1 MEKLEFVA
9 CARAAA
15 FGLSCLDEGGEFD
28 RGRARSPVYYERMKL
43 ALKKVLLRTW
53 NGSGEENV
61 EPHTHI
67 STIRGLAQILGV
79 TPKSAWKYLK
89 TFERYSLIEMCGLK
103 FRRGELHVEGEPLM
117 DHPLWWMPFRWR
129 IGPAL
134 LDFFTELLGDGTG
147 LAVSP
152 AENQYSPCVPPTSG
166 GSNLTVQPDSGHV
179 SQKVQN
185 YSWDVATFDFSVK
198 APAPIDAVDKDEVL
212 AQAQAA
218 IQGMRLELPP
228 ENPVHPHGRDIGYL
242 MSGCATPAVVGRVAR
257 YMGTDFRALV
267 RYHRK
272 AAKIRKAEIPIIE
285 VTSVEELPASRISDL
300 ERACRTFEH
309 LPPRRERPVVPQIP
323 RRQRPIVPQVP
334 RRKPSAV
341 MPHPIGHNGPPV
353 SETPAEGDAYDQI
366 MAKYGIPP
374 RPKNPS

>member
-28 RGRARSPVYYERMKL
+28 RGRARSPVYYERIKL

-134 LDFFTELLGDGTG
+134 LDFFTELLGDGTE

-152 AENQYSPCVPPTSG
+152 AENQYSPCVPPSSG
-166 GSNLTVQPDSGHV
+166 GSNLTVEPDSGYA
-179 SQKVQN
+179 SQEVQN
-185 YSWDVATFDFSVK
+185 CSWDVATFDFSVK
-198 APAPIDAVDKDEVL
+198 EPAPINAVDKVEVL

-228 ENPVHPHGRDIGYL
+228 ENPVHPHSRDIGYL

-257 YMGTDFRALV
+257 YMGTDIGALV

-272 AAKIRKAEIPIIE
+272 AAKIRKAEMPTIE
-285 VTSVEELPASRISDL
+285 VTSVEAPPERVSAL
-300 ERACRTFEH
+300 EKSCRAFER
-309 LPPRRERPVVPQIP
+309 LPPKRPT
-323 RRQRPIVPQVP
+323 IVPRVP
-334 RRKPSAV
+334 LPRPRQPAPD
-341 MPHPIGHNGPPV
+341 MPHPIGHNRPPV
-353 SETPAEGDAYDQI
+353 TETTAEGDAYDQI
-366 MAKYGIPP
+366 MKRYGIPP
-374 RPKNPS
+374 KPESPS